1 MSILAKKLDGN
12 YSTNCCHTNLEV
24 SNSVFSTRFGWYAVK
39 IPRDLEVKQVPASYI
54 IKYSAIPCT
63 SYALND
69 VGIL

>member
-39 IPRDLEVKQVPASYI
+39 ATQWLRSKAS
-54 IKYSAIPCT
+54 T
-63 SYALND
+63 SQLHY
-69 VGIL
+69 